1 LSESLKKL
9 NCSTNQL
16 TSLPKLPKSLVEL
29 SCHYYQLSS
38 LPKLPER
45 LYISFLFNN
54 PISNIL
60 EALLENNEGSPVT
73 TRNAINILNRFRHLY
88 YYLRFKIKFIQ

>member
-1 LSESLKKL
+1 
-9 NCSTNQL
+9 
-16 TSLPKLPKSLVEL
+16 
-29 SCHYYQLSS
+29 
-38 LPKLPER
+38 
-45 LYISFLFNN
+45 LFNN